1 MKTRGPNSQASC
13 QGTNWVLGHTRLS
26 IIDLE
31 GGSQPM
37 QDRTTGVSLSYNG
50 ELYNHLHLR
59 KQLQQLGHSFMTQSD
74 TEVLLRSYIEWG
86 QDCLQKLDGCF
97 AFAVIDPRNENL
109 FIARDRLGVKPLYYY
124 RDDESISFASSV
136 AALKKICG
144 KQQVD
149 LAAVSHYFTTCRIT
163 FGEKTLYKN
172 IYTLLPGTWKNFSLN
187 SSKIQE
193 EKYWHRPALAEDEK
207 KETDEEELL
216 HNTRTLVNDAVSKR
230 LMSDVPLG
238 CFLSGGLDSA
248 VVVDIAQNNS
258 SERLPLYC
266 AGTPFEKYNE
276 FRYAAEVA
284 QRLGSSVDEITIS
297 TDTFMDDWRR
307 LIQLKGLPLSTPN
320 ETSIYRLAK
329 ALSSQCKVAL
339 TGEASDEIFGG
350 YVGPHFGIHDYLR
363 APHSDSPKNLQHPL
377 YWKMMQRYGRS
388 FFYNEADHFFLS
400 SSWMP
405 MAQKSALFSADAWNS
420 LENDDEVFTF
430 YEDFFE
436 RYAHVSVFDRRM
448 HLHAEV
454 NLEGLLNRVDSSTM
468 AASIEA
474 RVPFTDHHLVE
485 YVFRQKDKWKM
496 TYRKGY
502 AAHEFEAMMVDE
514 IQARDVIESKKML
527 RRAFSSRVPKSII
540 QRPKMSFPVPF
551 QEWLSGPLAKEL
563 EDMCLKTVQAH
574 EFISQ
579 SEVKKMFERQD
590 RNLWL
595 LANICLWLD
604 EN

>member
-1 MKTRGPNSQASC
+1 MCGISGLVNKKLQHVSESSISRIRASLQLMKTRGPNSQASC
-13 QGTNWVLGHTRLS
+13 QGTNWILGHTRLS

-50 ELYNHLHLR
+50 ELYNHVHLR
-59 KQLQQLGHSFMTQSD
+59 KQLQQLGHSFLTLCD

-86 QDCLQKLDGCF
+86 QDCLPKLEGCF
-97 AFAVIDPRNENL
+97 AFAVIDPRTDIL
-109 FIARDRLGVKPLYYY
+109 FIGRDRLGVKPLYYY

-172 IYTLLPGTWKNFSLN
+172 IYTLMPGTWKSFSLN
-187 SSKIQE
+187 SSKTRE
-193 EKYWHRPALAEDEK
+193 NKYWHRPALAEDEK
-207 KETDEEELL
+207 KEITEEELL
-216 HNTRTLVNDAVSKR
+216 HNTRTMVNAAVSKR

-284 QRLGSSVDEITIS
+284 QRLDSSVDEVTIS
-297 TDTFMDDWRR
+297 PETFMDDWRR

-329 ALSSQCKVAL
+329 ALSSQCKVVL

-363 APHSDSPKNLQHPL
+363 APHSDSPDNLKHPL

-388 FFYNEADHFFLS
+388 FFYNE
-400 SSWMP
+400 
-405 MAQKSALFSADAWNS
+405 
-420 LENDDEVFTF
+420 V
-430 YEDFFE
+430 
-436 RYAHVSVFDRRM
+436 
-448 HLHAEV
+448 
-454 NLEGLLNRVDSSTM
+454 
-468 AASIEA
+468 
-474 RVPFTDHHLVE
+474 
-485 YVFRQKDKWKM
+485 
-496 TYRKGY
+496 
-502 AAHEFEAMMVDE
+502 
-514 IQARDVIESKKML
+514 
-527 RRAFSSRVPKSII
+527 
-540 QRPKMSFPVPF
+540 
-551 QEWLSGPLAKEL
+551 
-563 EDMCLKTVQAH
+563 
-574 EFISQ
+574 
-579 SEVKKMFERQD
+579 
-590 RNLWL
+590 
-595 LANICLWLD
+595 
-604 EN
+604 